1 MARCKVCGLEMLTAD
16 GCTARYMLANGKRYE
31 RIPVGGHGD
40 FLDGEGSNARCGDCN
55 AKIGSFHHW
64 GCDCERCPACG
75 RQLLSCDCEDV
86 FVYGEEGS
94 DEE

>member
-1 MARCKVCGLEMLTAD
+1 MAICKVCGLEMLTAD
-16 GCTARYMLANGKRYE
+16 GCTAKYMLANGKQYE

-40 FLDGEGSNARCGDCN
+40 FSNTQCGDCG
-55 AKIGSFHHW
+55 AKMGSYHHW

-86 FVYGEEGS
+86 FVYGVEEG
-94 DEE
+94 DGE